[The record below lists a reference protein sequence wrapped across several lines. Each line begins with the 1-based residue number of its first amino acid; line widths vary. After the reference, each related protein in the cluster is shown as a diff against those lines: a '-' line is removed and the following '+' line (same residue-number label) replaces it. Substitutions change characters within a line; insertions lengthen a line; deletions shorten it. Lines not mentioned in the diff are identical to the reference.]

1 MILKN
6 LRGQTEKKKH
16 WTNFYALETDQRTG
30 RKTRRR
36 KVRFWIDFGSIVA
49 PILAPFWYQKMIKKR
64 AGKIVEKYTILEAF
78 WASFWT
84 PEGDKMVPKWC
95 QNSGHGP
102 RGVQSGHFGQ
112 CWTSFWSILG
122 LRGVQSGHFGPF
134 RTSFWSILGLILDK
148 FRTNLSFNNKNPKC

>member
-1 MILKN
+1 MILWGPT
-6 LRGQTEKKKH
+6 GQKTTVDQLLDLKSGPKK
-16 WTNFYALETDQRTG
+16 G
-30 RKTRRR
+30 RKTRRQ
-36 KVRFWIDFGSIVA
+36 KVRFWVDFGMILA

-84 PEGDKMVPKWC
+84 PEGDKKVPKWC

-122 LRGVQSGHFGPF
+122 LRGVKSCHFGNF
-134 RTSFWSILGLILDK
+134 RTSFS
-148 FRTNLSFNNKNPKC
+148 SFWASFWKSFVPT